1 MQYNV
6 DIVTIH
12 EYTTATLHVIST
24 IIAVMPGPHYGVLK
38 NHRQHDCI
46 FSSLFGLTW
55 KKTSK
60 LTIIGFLCGKSTD
73 DQGIHL
79 TECQ

>member
-6 DIVTIH
+6 DIVALY
-12 EYTTATLHVIST
+12 EYTTATLHVTST
-24 IIAVMPGPHYGVLK
+24 IIAVMPCPRYGVLK
-38 NHRQHDCI
+38 NHRQHDYL
-46 FSSLFGLTW
+46 FNSLFGLTW

-60 LTIIGFLCGKSTD
+60 LTIIGSLCGKSTG
-73 DQGIHL
+73 DQGINL